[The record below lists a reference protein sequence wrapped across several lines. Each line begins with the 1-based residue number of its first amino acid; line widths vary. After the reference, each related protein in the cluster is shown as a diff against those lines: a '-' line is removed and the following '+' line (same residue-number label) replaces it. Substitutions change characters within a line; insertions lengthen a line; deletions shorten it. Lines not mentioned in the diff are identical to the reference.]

1 MQSKIST
8 WSAAIAVASL
18 AVASMANAQAFPS
31 LALTKDCVSEEIFPG
46 DTASFRIR
54 VTNTGNVPL
63 TVDVIDE
70 PAGIDM
76 PDLQLGTG
84 TCVYDEFPDDG
95 CLEIPAAV
103 TAGSSDVENT
113 VDATG
118 TFEGSVVTKQ
128 ATATCPVTVPAEPAA
143 CSPGYL
149 KKHPETWCGP
159 EAGCSTGGV
168 ITECDGFLAMLSWKG
183 SKAGDV
189 KKQAAAILN
198 EICFGTAEASPC
210 ED

>member
-1 MQSKIST
+1 MASRIST
-8 WSAAIAVASL
+8 WSIAIALACSSVASI
-18 AVASMANAQAFPS
+18 AYAQAVPS

-54 VTNTGNVPL
+54 VQNTGNVPL
-63 TVDVIDE
+63 TVDVTDE
-70 PAGIDM
+70 LAGIDM
-76 PDLQLGTG
+76 QDVQLGTG
-84 TCVYDEFPDDG
+84 TCVFDEFPDDG

-103 TAGSSDVENT
+103 PAGSSDVENT

-118 TFEGSVVTKQ
+118 TFEGVVVTRQ
-128 ATATCPVTVPAEPAA
+128 ATATCPVTIPAEPAA

-149 KKHPETWCGP
+149 KKNPETWCDTECP
-159 EAGCSTGGV
+159 TGLV

-198 EICFGTAEASPC
+198 ETCFGTAEASPC
-210 ED
+210 DD